1 MALQFVFGGSG
12 SGKSHYLYQ
21 NITKEAEENPSL
33 SYLVLVPEQFTMQ
46 TQKDLVMH
54 GSRKGIMNI
63 DVLSFVRLAHRIFEE
78 TGKGGF
84 PVLDDEGKNL
94 VLRKIGGE
102 LESRLKVLKG
112 NMRKLG
118 YVSEVKSVLSEFIQY
133 DVGMDEIRKVMESS
147 GEDSYLYYKLS
158 DIALLY
164 QGFQDYLREKF
175 ITKEELLDVLSRV
188 ACESEILRKSTVVLD
203 GFTGFTPVQGRLL
216 GELMKICRDVIVTVT
231 IDEREDPYT
240 FRHPYQLFAMSKQT
254 VASLLETA
262 KKKQIPVKAPVVLKR
277 QPAPRFE
284 NCPAI
289 GFLEREIFRYSG
301 KTYTGQQSAVE
312 LHVARNPMDEAWAA
326 AERVR
331 RMIRTEGYRYR
342 EIGIIVSDMDTY
354 GNSLKRAFGR
364 YEIPVFMDQKRSIL
378 LNSFVEYIRSLLT
391 MAEQNFSFESVFRFL
406 RTGYAGF
413 EAEEIDELENY
424 CLALGVKGFAK
435 WQERWI
441 RRSRD
446 MTEEELER
454 VNHLRVMLVELVDDL
469 VFVLKQKKKTVRDI
483 TEALY
488 DFLVREK
495 MQLVLKEQEEQFQ
508 AEGEMALAREYA
520 QIYGIVLDLFD
531 KFVQLLGDETVT
543 LEEYCS
549 LLDAGLTEAK
559 VGVIPPGID
568 QVVIGDMQRTRLK
581 DIKAL
586 LFLGANDSFLPG
598 NLMQAGLLSEG
609 DRTKFAREKIALT
622 PGAKEQA
629 YVQKYYLYLNLTKPT
644 EKLCVFYSKVSADGK
659 SVRPSY
665 LIQEIR
671 RLFPEISV
679 EDEEEKALKEK
690 EMTPESG
697 ITELT
702 KGLQGR
708 DDASGSAWME
718 LYSWY
723 KGEEKWQGK
732 LSDLLDAAYYVR
744 PSDAVSEAVA
754 KKIYGDDFRASITR
768 MERFSSCAFSHFLTY
783 GLALKERQEYE
794 FRAADMG
801 NVFHSAVEKYA
812 GKLSESKR
820 SWISLTLEEQKEL
833 SDQCVDE
840 AVTDYG
846 NSVLYSTSRNQYM
859 VTRMKHMMNRTVWAL
874 TEQLRRGDFQPEAS
888 ELSFGSGKIDRVDT
902 CLEDDTVYVKVVDY
916 KTGRTA
922 FDFSLLYHGLQLQL
936 MVYMNQALGLVKRR
950 YPDKEAVPSGIFY
963 YRIQDPLVEK
973 GDDKET
979 VKEKLLKELR
989 PDGLISLEKN
999 SLAHLEHGREGESLA
1014 VPVKFKKDGSLAASS
1029 KAVDGSDFAVL
1040 SRYAGEKVK
1049 ELHERIASGEA
1060 KISPYRQGTRT
1071 GCDYCAYRHICGFD
1085 TKIPGYHY
1093 RDIEKLDRQ
1102 EAIERMGKQIEES
1115 TEKSTGKGEN
1125 DL

>member
-12 SGKSHYLYQ
+12 SGKSHYLYH
-21 NITKEAEENPSL
+21 NITKEAEENPSQ

-46 TQKDLVMH
+46 TQKDLVMQ

-78 TGKGGF
+78 TGKGSF

-102 LESRLKVLKG
+102 FESRLKVLKG

-133 DVGMDEIRKVMESS
+133 DVGMDEIRKVMKAA

-158 DIALLY
+158 DIAILY
-164 QGFQDYLREKF
+164 QGFQDYLREKY
-175 ITKEELLDVLSRV
+175 ITKEELLDVLAKV
-188 ACESEILRKSTVVLD
+188 AWESEILKKSTVVLD

-216 GELMKICRDVIVTVT
+216 GELMKICKDVIVTVT

-254 VASLLETA
+254 VASLLKTA
-262 KKKQIPVKAPVVLKR
+262 GELKIPVKQPVVLKG
-277 QPAPRFE
+277 QPAPRFR
-284 NCPAI
+284 NCEPI

-301 KTYTGQQSAVE
+301 KTYTKDQNAVE
-312 LHVARNPMDEAWAA
+312 IHVARNPMDEAWAA
-326 AERVR
+326 AAAVR
-331 RMIRTEGYRYR
+331 RMIRVDGYRYR
-342 EIGIIVSDMDTY
+342 EIGVIVTDMNTY
-354 GNSLKRAFGR
+354 GNCLERAFSR
-364 YEIPVFMDQKRSIL
+364 YGIPVFIDQKRSIL
-378 LNSFVEYIRSLLT
+378 LNSFVEYVRSLLS
-391 MAEQNFSFESVFRFL
+391 MVEQNFSFESVFRFL
-406 RTGYAGF
+406 RTGYSGF
-413 EAEEIDELENY
+413 QGEEIDELENY
-424 CLALGVKGFAK
+424 CLALGIRGFAK

-441 RRSRD
+441 RRSKD

-469 VFVLKQKKKTVRDI
+469 VFVLKQRKKTVRDI

-488 DFLVREK
+488 DFLVREN
-495 MQLVLKEQEEQFQ
+495 MQLVLKRQEENFQ
-508 AEGEMALAREYA
+508 KEGELALAREYA

-531 KFVQLLGDETVT
+531 KFVQLLGEESVT

-609 DRTKFAREKIALT
+609 DRTKFLAEKIALT
-622 PGAKEQA
+622 PGMKEQA

-644 EKLCVFYSKVSADGK
+644 EKLCVFFSKVSADGK
-659 SVRPSY
+659 SMRPSY
-665 LIQEIR
+665 LIQEIF
-671 RLFPEISV
+671 RLFPGIPM
-679 EDEEEKALKEK
+679 EDEEDKTLREK
-690 EMTPESG
+690 EMTPEAG
-697 ITELT
+697 IAELIR
-702 KGLQGR
+702 GIRGN
-708 DDASGSAWME
+708 DNCSGSAWME
-718 LYSWY
+718 LYNWY
-723 KGEEKWQGK
+723 KGQGQWQGK
-732 LSDLLDAAYYVR
+732 LSDLLDAAYYIR
-744 PSDAVSEAVA
+744 PMDNISEKVA
-754 KKIYGDDFRASITR
+754 EKLYGHEFRASITR
-768 MERFSSCAFSHFLTY
+768 MEHFSSCAFSHFLTY

-794 FRAADMG
+794 FRPVDLG

-812 GKLSESKR
+812 SKLSKSNR
-820 SWISLTLEEQKEL
+820 SWTSLGEEEQKRL

-846 NSVLYSTSRNQYM
+846 NSVLHSTSRNQYM
-859 VTRMKHMMNRTVWAL
+859 ITRMKHMMNRTVWAL
-874 TEQLRRGDFQPEAS
+874 TEQLHRGDFQPEAY
-888 ELSFGSGKIDRVDT
+888 EVSFGSGKIDRVDT
-902 CLEDDTVYVKVVDY
+902 CLEEDTVYVKVIDY
-916 KTGRTA
+916 KTGHTA
-922 FDFSLLYHGLQLQL
+922 FDLSLLYHGLQLQL
-936 MVYMNQALGLVKRR
+936 MVYMNQALEMMKKR
-950 YPDKEAVPSGIFY
+950 YPDKEAVASGIFY
-963 YRIQDPLVEK
+963 YRIQDPLVDREDEK
-973 GDDKET
+973 KT
-979 VKEKLLKELR
+979 VKEKILKELR

-999 SLAHLEHGREGESLA
+999 SLAHLEHTKEGESLA

-1029 KAVDGSDFAVL
+1029 RAVTGKDFTVL

-1049 ELHERIASGEA
+1049 ELHERIASGEV
-1060 KISPYRQGTRT
+1060 KVSPYRQGSRN
-1071 GCDYCAYRHICGFD
+1071 GCEYCAYGHICGFD
-1085 TKIPGYHY
+1085 TKIPGYCY
-1093 RDIEKLDRQ
+1093 RDTEKLGRQ
-1102 EAIERMGKQIEES
+1102 EAMERMERSIEEG
-1115 TEKSTGKGEN
+1115 EKE
-1125 DL
+1125 L

>member
-147 GEDSYLYYKLS
+147 GRILICIINCRIL
-158 DIALLY
+158 LFLY

-188 ACESEILRKSTVVLD
+188 ACESEILRKSIVVLD

-262 KKKQIPVKAPVVLKR
+262 KKMQIPVKDPVVLKR

-424 CLALGVKGFAK
+424 CLALGIKGFAK

-469 VFVLKQKKKTVRDI
+469 VFVLKQKK
-483 TEALY
+483 E
-488 DFLVREK
+488 
-495 MQLVLKEQEEQFQ
+495 
-508 AEGEMALAREYA
+508 
-520 QIYGIVLDLFD
+520 
-531 KFVQLLGDETVT
+531 
-543 LEEYCS
+543 
-549 LLDAGLTEAK
+549 
-559 VGVIPPGID
+559 
-568 QVVIGDMQRTRLK
+568 
-581 DIKAL
+581 
-586 LFLGANDSFLPG
+586 N
-598 NLMQAGLLSEG
+598 SEG
-609 DRTKFAREKIALT
+609 
-622 PGAKEQA
+622 
-629 YVQKYYLYLNLTKPT
+629 
-644 EKLCVFYSKVSADGK
+644 
-659 SVRPSY
+659 
-665 LIQEIR
+665 
-671 RLFPEISV
+671 
-679 EDEEEKALKEK
+679 
-690 EMTPESG
+690 
-697 ITELT
+697 
-702 KGLQGR
+702 
-708 DDASGSAWME
+708 
-718 LYSWY
+718 
-723 KGEEKWQGK
+723 
-732 LSDLLDAAYYVR
+732 
-744 PSDAVSEAVA
+744 
-754 KKIYGDDFRASITR
+754 
-768 MERFSSCAFSHFLTY
+768 
-783 GLALKERQEYE
+783 
-794 FRAADMG
+794 
-801 NVFHSAVEKYA
+801 
-812 GKLSESKR
+812 
-820 SWISLTLEEQKEL
+820 
-833 SDQCVDE
+833 
-840 AVTDYG
+840 
-846 NSVLYSTSRNQYM
+846 
-859 VTRMKHMMNRTVWAL
+859 
-874 TEQLRRGDFQPEAS
+874 
-888 ELSFGSGKIDRVDT
+888 
-902 CLEDDTVYVKVVDY
+902 
-916 KTGRTA
+916 
-922 FDFSLLYHGLQLQL
+922 
-936 MVYMNQALGLVKRR
+936 
-950 YPDKEAVPSGIFY
+950 Y
-963 YRIQDPLVEK
+963 YRSAL
-973 GDDKET
+973 
-979 VKEKLLKELR
+979 
-989 PDGLISLEKN
+989 
-999 SLAHLEHGREGESLA
+999 
-1014 VPVKFKKDGSLAASS
+1014 
-1029 KAVDGSDFAVL
+1029 
-1040 SRYAGEKVK
+1040 
-1049 ELHERIASGEA
+1049 
-1060 KISPYRQGTRT
+1060 
-1071 GCDYCAYRHICGFD
+1071 
-1085 TKIPGYHY
+1085 
-1093 RDIEKLDRQ
+1093 
-1102 EAIERMGKQIEES
+1102 
-1115 TEKSTGKGEN
+1115 
-1125 DL
+1125 